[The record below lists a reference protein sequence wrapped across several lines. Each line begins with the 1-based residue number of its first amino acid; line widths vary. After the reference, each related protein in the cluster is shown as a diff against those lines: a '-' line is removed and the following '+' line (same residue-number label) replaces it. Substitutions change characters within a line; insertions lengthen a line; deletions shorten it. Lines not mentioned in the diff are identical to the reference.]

1 MPPFD
6 WPRTLIAR
14 GAEPLQAEH
23 LRHRAMSA
31 PGGALHCF
39 VLDCSGSMRTGGRLA
54 QAKGVLLALMDEA
67 YRRRDAVA
75 LLCFG
80 GDTVELRV
88 PPQRAAAWNDAWVAP
103 IGGGGG
109 TPLAAAVQQADAL
122 LMRQTG
128 RMRWLWLL
136 SDGRSTE
143 APPRPLSAE
152 RRIVVD
158 FESGRGSLGRAALL
172 ADRWA
177 PCRLLRPED
186 AGIGAIAP
194 A

>member
-1 MPPFD
+1 MA
-6 WPRTLIAR
+6 AR
-14 GAEPLQAEH
+14 GAEPLRAEH
-23 LRHRAMSA
+23 LRHRAPSA

-39 VLDCSGSMRTGGRLA
+39 VLDCSGSMRTDDRLA
-54 QAKGVLLALMDEA
+54 QAKGVLLSLMDEA

-109 TPLAAAVQQADAL
+109 TPLAAAVQRADAL
-122 LMRQTG
+122 LARQTG
-128 RMRWLWLL
+128 CVRWLWLL

-143 APPRPLSAE
+143 APPRPVSAE
-152 RRIVVD
+152 RLIVLD
-158 FESGRGSLGRAALL
+158 FETGRGALGRAAQL
-172 ADRWA
+172 AERWA
-177 PCRLLRPED
+177 PCRHLRSWE
-186 AGIGAIAP
+186 AGIATAAP
-194 A
+194 G